1 MPILLL
7 IFLVFLVCVILRYVF
22 WPDLD
27 DSYKSH
33 QKVNTIYTDYAD
45 YTDYAV
51 AGEDRVLVSSGTIY
65 QFMESVQ
72 LIESTSNIDTL
83 KGRIDFVKDL
93 FKQIKNAYRE
103 DQNAYTRA
111 FIKAREMIK
120 RAYPKYYSSYNTAS
134 LMSQTEADLCNF
146 YGENIVRCF
155 DDFRVKMLL
164 EITKLKTDAA
174 KKRRIENVKSCY
186 KSCYEILIS
195 ENCNTHIITLK
206 EIYDT
211 FLLIYG

>member
-33 QKVNTIYTDYAD
+33 QKVNTIYTDYTD
-45 YTDYAV
+45 YTA

-164 EITKLKTDAA
+164 EITKLKTD
-174 KKRRIENVKSCY
+174 VS
-186 KSCYEILIS
+186 
-195 ENCNTHIITLK
+195 
-206 EIYDT
+206 
-211 FLLIYG
+211 

>member
-45 YTDYAV
+45 YTDYTV

-93 FKQIKNAYRE
+93 FKEIKNAYRE

-174 KKRRIENVKSCY
+174 KKEELKMLSLAIKVVTKYLFPKIVIRI
-186 KSCYEILIS
+186 
-195 ENCNTHIITLK
+195 
-206 EIYDT
+206 
-211 FLLIYG
+211 LLL